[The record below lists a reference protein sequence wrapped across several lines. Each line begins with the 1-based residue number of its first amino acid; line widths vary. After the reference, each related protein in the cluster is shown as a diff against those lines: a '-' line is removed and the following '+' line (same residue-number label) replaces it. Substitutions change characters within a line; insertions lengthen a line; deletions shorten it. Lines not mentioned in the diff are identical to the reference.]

1 MSLYEKA
8 KELYEAKIRT
18 GKYDHYPPKA
28 LDRLWEDCVRQVA
41 TMTAIN
47 ERSI

>member
-1 MSLYEKA
+1 MSLEEKA
-8 KELYEAKIRT
+8 KELYDIKIKS

-28 LDRLWEDCVRQVA
+28 LELLWEDCMRQVE

-47 ERSI
+47 ERSV